1 MTLGVLATHALQL
14 PHVDY
19 TAIMPELI
27 LLGGMLLL
35 LLISALFKKS
45 LPTEFYASSTI
56 AIGIA
61 SLIASLVLYHDVA
74 AHGAFTAI
82 GHAIDVDGFSVL
94 FMTLVSCIVIVYG
107 FLSVAYL
114 KREQIT
120 GVEYYALALISCS
133 GAIFMAS
140 ANDLILIFVGLEIL
154 SIPLYVMAGMDQ
166 SRQASGEAAM
176 KYFILG
182 AFSSAIFLYGIAL
195 TYGATGSVN
204 LAEISA
210 FLAQNVVL
218 GNGVLLAGMG
228 LLLIGFL
235 FKIAAVPFHF
245 WTPDVYQGS
254 PTIATGFM
262 AAIAKAGAFA
272 ALIRVFM
279 ASFPSLASDW
289 QPILWVVVALTTLF
303 GAAVA
308 LAQKDIKRMLA
319 YSSINHAGFILL
331 GLQAGTTKGVG
342 ASLYYVFIYCFLV
355 LGTFAIVA
363 ISGAKGDALHD
374 INDLQGYAKRHP
386 FLATSLA
393 IFLLAQAGAPF
404 TTGFLAKL
412 QVVSA
417 AVEAHSYALAVIV
430 MISAAIATGFYLRL
444 VYKMF
449 GDAKQETGAPTLL
462 PAADAVGFRQV
473 NSSLSSADV
482 DFAAGALQGATLA
495 GGTALATMEDSEDY
509 PEEVYGLSPLGQ
521 LGVSPWLATGIVLCL
536 AVTLVFGFWPQPL
549 VDFASHATLLFR

>member
-1 MTLGVLATHALQL
+1 MELGALATHMLQL
-14 PHVDY
+14 PHVNY

-35 LLISALFKKS
+35 LLVSALFKKG
-45 LPTEFYASSTI
+45 LPTEFYASSTV

-61 SLIASLVLYHDVA
+61 SLIASLVLYHDVE
-74 AHGAFTAI
+74 AHSAFNAI
-82 GHAIDVDGFSVL
+82 GHAIDIDGFSVL
-94 FMTLVSCIVIVYG
+94 FLTLVSCIVIVYA

-114 KREQIT
+114 QREQT
-120 GVEYYALALISCS
+120 GGVEYYALALISCS
-133 GAIFMAS
+133 GAMFMAS
-140 ANDLILIFVGLEIL
+140 ANDLILIFIGLEIL

-166 SRQASGEAAM
+166 LREASGEAAM

-210 FLAQNVVL
+210 FLAKNVIL

-228 LLLIGFL
+228 LLLIGFF

-272 ALIRVFM
+272 AFIRVFM

-289 QPILWVVVALTTLF
+289 QPILWVVVLLTTLL
-303 GAAVA
+303 GATVA
-308 LAQKDIKRMLA
+308 LVQKDIKRMLA

-331 GLQAGTTKGVG
+331 GLQAASQKGIG
-342 ASLYYVFIYCFLV
+342 ASLYYVFVYSFLV

-374 INDLQGYAKRHP
+374 IDDLQGYAKRHP

-412 QVVSA
+412 QVVTA
-417 AVEAHSYALAVIV
+417 AVEAHSYALAVIA

-449 GDAKQETGAPTLL
+449 GAESSEAAFETPSQLQQTADSVEVGTSFSGIESDTGSAP
-462 PAADAVGFRQV
+462 
-473 NSSLSSADV
+473 
-482 DFAAGALQGATLA
+482 
-495 GGTALATMEDSEDY
+495 ALATLQGGVALATLESDES
-509 PEEVYGLSPLGQ
+509 EVYGLSPLGK
-521 LGVSPWLATGIVLCL
+521 LGVSPWLATGLALCL
-536 AVTLVFGFWPQPL
+536 GVTIVFGFWPQPL
-549 VDFASHATLLFR
+549 VDFANHATLLFN